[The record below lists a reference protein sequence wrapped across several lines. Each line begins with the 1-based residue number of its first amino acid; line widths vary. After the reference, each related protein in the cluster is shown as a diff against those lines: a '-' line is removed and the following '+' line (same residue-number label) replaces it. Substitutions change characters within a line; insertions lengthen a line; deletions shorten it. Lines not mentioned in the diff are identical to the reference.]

1 MDSDSEDGLQH
12 SVEFDF
18 SSFVLGSCDDFN
30 FESTSS
36 GVKGRLSAS
45 FEFWKNTLHA
55 PEFVLDTVRR
65 GYRLPFA
72 EYPPSCF
79 LANNISA
86 LQHPEFVVQ
95 AISQLLANGCIVEHS
110 VPPFCVNPLSVA
122 KGKKLRLVI
131 DLRHVN
137 NFLVRF
143 RFRYEDLRSLSQ
155 VLEEGHWFFTWDLK
169 SGYHHVDICLEHQG
183 YLGFSWQFNGVL
195 RYFTFTVLPFGLSS
209 ACFCFTK
216 LLRPLV
222 SRWRSMGHNSFVY
235 LDDGLGSQPDKC
247 SAAAAAIIQKKELDS
262 SGLLVNE
269 DKSHCHP
276 MQVGEWLGFVIN
288 TITMSFHIPERKVEK
303 LKSLLSSAI
312 GDTSSSYRELARIAG
327 SIISVALAVGPI
339 SRLLTRQM
347 YLATESR
354 SAWDHTLRFSPALLE
369 GLRFWYSNIESF
381 NGYSLRPPPDS
392 STVVFSDASDVAF
405 GGFLVSFD
413 GVTASGMFTSEDLGQ
428 SSTYLEFKAIYY
440 VLLSYAEH
448 LRQRRVKVFTDNQ
461 GAARIVSVGS
471 SIVHLQSVAL
481 SIFDFCL
488 SNGITLEAQ
497 WIPRSQNERADLL
510 SRFVDKDDWCVNPSV
525 FRLLDAKWGPH
536 TFDRFATYYN
546 AQLPR
551 FNSKFASPGCSG
563 VDALAQDWSGENNWI
578 CPPVSLIVD
587 SVRHLMSCSGRGT
600 LIIPEWPSAHFWPF
614 LREGSSRFSSFVA
627 EVFVLPAVGDLL
639 LEGPGQQQIYKSRP
653 SVFRG
658 CPKFRMLA
666 LRLDFG

>member
-1 MDSDSEDGLQH
+1 MDSGSEDGLQH

-18 SSFVLGSCDDFN
+18 SSFVLGSCDNFN

-143 RFRYEDLRSLSQ
+143 RFRYEDLPSLSQ

-209 ACFCFTK
+209 TCFCFTK
-216 LLRPLV
+216 LLHPLV
-222 SRWRSMGHNSFVY
+222 SRWHSMGHNSFVY
-235 LDDGLGSQPDKC
+235 LDDGLGIQPDKC

-269 DKSHCHP
+269 DKSHWHP

-347 YLATESR
+347 YLAIESR

-369 GLRFWYSNIESF
+369 ELRFWYSNIDSF

-405 GGFLVSFD
+405 GGFLVSLD

-428 SSTYLEFKAIYY
+428 SSTYRELKAIYY
-440 VLLSYAEH
+440 VLLSYVEH
-448 LRQRRVKVFTDNQ
+448 LRQRR
-461 GAARIVSVGS
+461 
-471 SIVHLQSVAL
+471 QSR
-481 SIFDFCL
+481 SCKNSFCR
-488 SNGITLEAQ
+488 Q
-497 WIPRSQNERADLL
+497 
-510 SRFVDKDDWCVNPSV
+510 F
-525 FRLLDAKWGPH
+525 F
-536 TFDRFATYYN
+536 
-546 AQLPR
+546 
-551 FNSKFASPGCSG
+551 SP
-563 VDALAQDWSGENNWI
+563 
-578 CPPVSLIVD
+578 PPV
-587 SVRHLMSCSGRGT
+587 CCF
-600 LIIPEWPSAHFWPF
+600 EHF
-614 LREGSSRFSSFVA
+614 
-627 EVFVLPAVGDLL
+627 
-639 LEGPGQQQIYKSRP
+639 
-653 SVFRG
+653 
-658 CPKFRMLA
+658 
-666 LRLDFG
+666 

>member
-1 MDSDSEDGLQH
+1 MTFGRAPYALLSLCSTPTGVGTGL
-12 SVEFDF
+12 
-18 SSFVLGSCDDFN
+18 
-30 FESTSS
+30 
-36 GVKGRLSAS
+36 LSRNIRPHV
-45 FEFWKNTLHA
+45 FW
-55 PEFVLDTVRR
+55 
-65 GYRLPFA
+65 
-72 EYPPSCF
+72 
-79 LANNISA
+79 
-86 LQHPEFVVQ
+86 
-95 AISQLLANGCIVEHS
+95 LLANGCIVEHS

-137 NFLVRF
+137 SFLVRF
-143 RFRYEDLRSLSQ
+143 KFKYEDLRSLSQ

-169 SGYHHVDICLEHQG
+169 SGYHHVDICLEYQM
-183 YLGFSWQFNGVL
+183 YLGFSWQFNGML

-222 SRWRSMGHNSFVY
+222 SRWRSMGHNSFIY
-235 LDDGLGSQPDKC
+235 LDDGLGSQPHKC
-247 SAAAAAIIQKKELDS
+247 SAAAAAMIQKKELDS
-262 SGLLVNE
+262 AGLLVNE
-269 DKSHCHP
+269 EKSHWHP
-276 MQVGEWLGFVIN
+276 MQVGEWLGLVIN

-312 GDTSSSYRELARIAG
+312 GDTSSSYREFARIAG

-347 YLATESR
+347 YLAIESR
-354 SAWDHTLRFSPALLE
+354 TAWDHTLRFSPALLE
-369 GLRFWYSNIESF
+369 ELRFWYNNIDSF

-405 GGFLVSFD
+405 GGFSASLD
-413 GVTASGMFTSEDLGQ
+413 GVMASGMFTSEDLGQ
-428 SSTYLEFKAIYY
+428 SSTYRELKAIYY
-440 VLLSYAEH
+440 VLLSCTEQ
-448 LRQRRVKVFTDNQ
+448 LRQKRVKVFTDNQ

-471 SIVHLQSVAL
+471 SKVHLQSVAM

-497 WIPRSQNERADLL
+497 WIPRSQNERAGLL
-510 SRFVDKDDWCVNPSV
+510 SRFIDKDDWCVNPSV

-563 VDALAQDWSGENNWI
+563 VDALAQDWSSENNWI

-587 SVRHLMSCSGRGT
+587 SDRHLMSCSGRGT
-600 LIIPEWPSAHFWPF
+600 LIIPEWPSAYFWPF
-614 LREGSSRFSSFVA
+614 LRDGSSRFSSFVT

-639 LEGPGQQQIYKSRP
+639 LEGPGQKQIYKSGP

-666 LRLDFG
+666 LRLDFR

>member
-1 MDSDSEDGLQH
+1 MDSSSENVLEH

-18 SSFVLGSCDDFN
+18 SSFFGGSYDDFN
-30 FESTSS
+30 VKSTRS

-45 FEFWKNTLHA
+45 IEFWKSTLNA
-55 PEFVLDTVRR
+55 PEFVLDTIRR

-79 LANNISA
+79 LANNRSA
-86 LQHPEFVVQ
+86 FQHSEFVTQ
-95 AISQLLANGCIVEHS
+95 AISELLANGCIIEHS

-137 NFLVRF
+137 SFLVRF
-143 RFRYEDLRSLSQ
+143 KFKYEDLRSLSE

-169 SGYHHVDICLEHQG
+169 SGYHHVDICLEHQR
-183 YLGFSWQFNGVL
+183 YLGFSWQFNSVP
-195 RYFTFTVLPFGLSS
+195 RYFTFVVLPFGLSS
-209 ACFCFTK
+209 ACFYFTK

-222 SRWRSMGHNSFVY
+222 CRWRSMGHNSFIY
-235 LDDGLGSQPDKC
+235 LDDGLGSLPDKC

-269 DKSHCHP
+269 DKSHWHP

-288 TITMSFHIPERKVEK
+288 TITVSFHIPERKVEK
-303 LKSLLSSAI
+303 LKSLLGSVI

-347 YLATESR
+347 YLAIESR

-369 GLRFWYSNIESF
+369 ELRFWYSNIDSF

-392 STVVFSDASDVAF
+392 STVIFSDASDVAF
-405 GGFLVSFD
+405 GGFSASLD
-413 GVTASGMFTSEDLGQ
+413 GVMASGMFTSEDLGQ
-428 SSTYLEFKAIYY
+428 SSTYRELKAIYY
-440 VLLSYAEH
+440 VLLSYAEK
-448 LRQRRVKVFTDNQ
+448 LQQKRVKVFTDNQ

-471 SIVHLQSVAL
+471 SKAHLQSVAM
-481 SIFDFCL
+481 SIFDFCF

-510 SRFVDKDDWCVNPSV
+510 SRFVDKDDWRVNPSV

-563 VDALAQDWSGENNWI
+563 VDALAQDWSAENNWI

-587 SVRHLMSCSGRGT
+587 SVRHLMSCFGRGT

-614 LREGSSRFSSFVA
+614 LREGSSRFSSYVA
-627 EVFVLPAVGDLL
+627 EVFVLPAVEDLL
-639 LEGPGQQQIYKSRP
+639 LEGPGQKQIYKSRP
-653 SVFRG
+653 SIFRR

-666 LRLDFG
+666 LRLDFR